1 MSLEAAIYNEAR
13 KAASGAPLW
22 SSGMTVAQ
30 WQEVRSPLDGE
41 VYRRKTATGS
51 GATDP
56 ADDTTNYVAVSYS
69 RVTALPA
76 PGTTART
83 MGGAIGKFAN
93 GANKSAL
100 NSVPV
105 ATRTQI
111 LNMSGRGSLLF
122 AAIVSNE
129 STNYSRRLE
138 VVIDGRTVLDVTVSF
153 AGSGDYQLFVG
164 TGTEFFDGTTL
175 YPVYSA
181 IPQIDLPFRRSC
193 SVYLTTSAV
202 EEFNNYFCY
211 SFKGEA

>member
-13 KAASGAPLW
+13 KAASGTQLW
-22 SSGMTVAQ
+22 VSGMTVAK

-41 VYRRKTATGS
+41 VYRRKTAGA

-56 ADDTTNYVAVSYS
+56 AGDTTNFVAVSYA

-83 MGGAIGKFAN
+83 GGGAIGNFAN

-100 NSVPV
+100 NSVPA

-122 AAIVSNE
+122 AAIVSGE
-129 STNYSRRLE
+129 TRPYSRRLE

-153 AGSGDYQLFVG
+153 ATNGDYQLFVG
-164 TGTEFFDGTTL
+164 TGMALSDGTTL

-193 SVYLTTSAV
+193 SVFLTSSAA
-202 EEFNNYFCY
+202 ETWNNYFCY

>member
-1 MSLEAAIYNEAR
+1 MSSLDAAIYNAVR
-13 KAASGAPLW
+13 KAGTPLW

-41 VYRRKTATGS
+41 VYRRKTAGA

-56 ADDTTNYVAVSYS
+56 ANDTTNYVAASYS

-76 PGTTART
+76 PGTTALT
-83 MGGAIGKFAN
+83 GGGVIGNFAN

-122 AAIVSNE
+122 AAIVSGTFE
-129 STNYSRRLE
+129 SYSRRLE
-138 VVIDGRTVLDVTVSF
+138 VVIDGRTVLDVTVSY
-153 AGSGDYQLFVG
+153 ASNGAYQLFVG
-164 TGTEFFDGTTL
+164 TGMALFDGTTL

-193 SVYLTTSAV
+193 SVFLTSSAAETS
-202 EEFNNYFCY
+202 NNYFCY

>member
-1 MSLEAAIYNEAR
+1 MSTYNDYFGGG
-13 KAASGAPLW
+13 GAGAKTW

-30 WQEVRSPLDGE
+30 WEAVISPLDGE
-41 VYRRKTATGS
+41 VYRRKTAGA

-83 MGGAIGKFAN
+83 AGGGIGNFAN

-122 AAIVSNE
+122 AAIVSGE
-129 STNYSRRLE
+129 FTSYSRRLE
-138 VVIDGRTVLDVTVSF
+138 VVIDGRTVLDVTVSS
-153 AGSGDYQLFVG
+153 ATSGDYQLFVG
-164 TGTEFFDGTTL
+164 AGMALFDGTNL
-175 YPVYSA
+175 FPVYSA

-193 SVYLTTSAV
+193 SVFLTSSAAETS
-202 EEFNNYFCY
+202 NNYFCY

>member
-13 KAASGAPLW
+13 KAASGAQLW
-22 SSGMTVAQ
+22 VSGMTVAK

-41 VYRRKTATGS
+41 VYRRKTAGA

-56 ADDTTNYVAVSYS
+56 ADDITNYVAVSYS

-83 MGGAIGKFAN
+83 GGGEIGNFAN

-122 AAIVSNE
+122 AAIVSGAFA
-129 STNYSRRLE
+129 SYSRRLE
-138 VVIDGRTVLDVTVSF
+138 VVIDGRTVLDVTVSS
-153 AGSGDYQLFVG
+153 ASNGAYQLFVG
-164 TGTEFFDGTTL
+164 TGMALLDGATL

-193 SVYLTTSAV
+193 SVFLTSSAAETS
-202 EEFNNYFCY
+202 NNYFCY

>member
-13 KAASGAPLW
+13 KAASGAQLW
-22 SSGMTVAQ
+22 SSGMTGAK

-41 VYRRKTATGS
+41 VYRRKTAGA

-56 ADDTTNYVAVSYS
+56 ANDITNYVAVSYS

-83 MGGAIGKFAN
+83 AGGTIGNFAN

-100 NSVPV
+100 NSVPA

-111 LNMSGRGSLLF
+111 LNISGRGSLLF
-122 AAIVSNE
+122 AAIISGE
-129 STNYSRRLE
+129 SSLYSRRLE

-153 AGSGDYQLFVG
+153 ASSSDYQLFVG
-164 TGTEFFDGTTL
+164 TGVTLFSGAAL

-193 SVYLTTSAV
+193 SVFLTSSAA
-202 EEFNNYFCY
+202 ETFNNYFCY

>member
-13 KAASGAPLW
+13 KAASGARLW
-22 SSGMTVAQ
+22 VSGMTVAK

-41 VYRRKTATGS
+41 VYRRKTAGA

-56 ADDTTNYVAVSYS
+56 ANDTTNYIAVSYS

-83 MGGAIGKFAN
+83 AGGEIGNFAN

-122 AAIVSNE
+122 AAIVSGE
-129 STNYSRRLE
+129 FKGYSRRLE
-138 VVIDGRTVLDVTVSF
+138 VVIDGRTVLDATVSY
-153 AGSGDYQLFVG
+153 ASSGHYQLFVG
-164 TGTEFFDGTTL
+164 TGMALLDGTTL

-193 SVYLTTSAV
+193 SVYLTTSAA
-202 EEFNNYFCY
+202 EAFNNYFCY

>member
-1 MSLEAAIYNEAR
+1 MSTYNDYFGGG
-13 KAASGAPLW
+13 GAGAKTW

-30 WQEVRSPLDGE
+30 WEAVISPLDGE
-41 VYRRKTATGS
+41 VYRRKTAGA

-56 ADDTTNYVAVSYS
+56 ADDTTNYVAVSYA
-69 RVTALPA
+69 RVTDLPA

-83 MGGAIGKFAN
+83 MGGEIGNFAN

-100 NSVPV
+100 NSVPA

-122 AAIVSNE
+122 AAIVSGAFV
-129 STNYSRRLE
+129 SYSRRLE
-138 VVIDGRTVLDVTVSF
+138 VVIDGRTVLDATVSY
-153 AGSGDYQLFVG
+153 AGNGNYQLFVG
-164 TGTEFFDGTTL
+164 TGWPLFDGTRL
-175 YPVYSA
+175 FPVYSA

-193 SVYLTTSAV
+193 SVYLTTSAAEAV
-202 EEFNNYFCY
+202 NNYFCY